1 MAATCRHSIHR
12 CAQNSRKH
20 SSVARQIIH
29 RRCLLRRG
37 FDCCIAKPS
46 CQLIM
51 FAAVCLCC
59 CADCVASVL
68 KVEGASMRPTLNP
81 DSTGP
86 SDWVLVEKLSVKLQR
101 CYTRGEVVVL
111 W

>member
-1 MAATCRHSIHR
+1 MNLDVYCHRAECRIAVVLLSADACVAAACFCCYT
-12 CAQNSRKH
+12 
-20 SSVARQIIH
+20 
-29 RRCLLRRG
+29 
-37 FDCCIAKPS
+37 DCI
-46 CQLIM
+46 
-51 FAAVCLCC
+51 
-59 CADCVASVL
+59 ASVL
-68 KVEGASMRPTLNP
+68 KVEGGSMRPTLNP